1 MSVTINPNPLEVW
14 ACLTPDRSIRLDEP
28 YSNAE
33 YLSVKELRLA
43 QSLLQLSI
51 VAIDKEIR
59 DRELEK

>member
-33 YLSVKELRLA
+33 YLSIKELRIA
-43 QSLLQLSI
+43 QSLLQFSI
-51 VAIDKEIR
+51 IAIDKEIR